1 MYSGVE
7 RAAKASF
14 SHSLRRRKK
23 MEGWRGICSSWRQKK
38 TLPLG
43 LPALWFRPVWG
54 GLDSW
59 GPGRRKGGATL
70 DSANGT
76 RASSDEI
83 PQECLLSVH
92 CRLCFLPSIVLSRW
106 HIEWTLTGPALENIL
121 YHYSRPHTGLIAF
134 PFSFPP
140 QISLFPPTPRK
151 KVQEAQPVVRQTGLI
166 QQFQIPQL
174 WGKIMAPKPIWTFKT
189 HLKILYIFIL
199 NMKFISYQLRIIV
212 NNAQAKF
219 CTHFFSTK
227 AAIILSKIQYKGI
240 NKNSNILILQ
250 SEITVIL

>member
-1 MYSGVE
+1 
-7 RAAKASF
+7 
-14 SHSLRRRKK
+14 
-23 MEGWRGICSSWRQKK
+23 MEGCLQQLKAK
-38 TLPLG
+38 ENTPLG
-43 LPALWFRPVWG
+43 FACTLFRPVWG

-106 HIEWTLTGPALENIL
+106 HIEWTLTGPALQNIL

-140 QISLFPPTPRK
+140 QISLFFPPHPERK
-151 KVQEAQPVVRQTGLI
+151 FRKHNPWWDKQVWYNNSRS
-166 QQFQIPQL
+166 
-174 WGKIMAPKPIWTFKT
+174 
-189 HLKILYIFIL
+189 H
-199 NMKFISYQLRIIV
+199 SYEV
-212 NNAQAKF
+212 N
-219 CTHFFSTK
+219 
-227 AAIILSKIQYKGI
+227 
-240 NKNSNILILQ
+240 
-250 SEITVIL
+250 

>member
-23 MEGWRGICSSWRQKK
+23 MEGWRGVCSSGRQKK

-43 LPALWFRPVWG
+43 LPALWFRPVWGG

-140 QISLFPPTPRK
+140 QISLFFPPHPERK
-151 KVQEAQPVVRQTGLI
+151 FRKHNPWWDKQVWYNNSRS
-166 QQFQIPQL
+166 
-174 WGKIMAPKPIWTFKT
+174 
-189 HLKILYIFIL
+189 H
-199 NMKFISYQLRIIV
+199 SYEV
-212 NNAQAKF
+212 K
-219 CTHFFSTK
+219 
-227 AAIILSKIQYKGI
+227 
-240 NKNSNILILQ
+240 
-250 SEITVIL
+250 